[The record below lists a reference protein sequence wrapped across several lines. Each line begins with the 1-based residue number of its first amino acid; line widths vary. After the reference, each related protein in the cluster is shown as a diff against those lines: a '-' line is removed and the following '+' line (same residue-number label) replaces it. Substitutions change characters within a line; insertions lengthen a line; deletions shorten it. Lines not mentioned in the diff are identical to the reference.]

1 MNPLPDLPELR
12 IVPSDTLQP
21 HEQVDPVRIRPLMAA
36 LEAEG
41 ILRNPPIV
49 LPLGSGE
56 ERYLV
61 LDGANRTTALREM
74 EIPYALVQVVHFGSE
89 TLTLRT
95 WNRALLGMDPGQVFD
110 ALSTALEVTPLPVER
125 RVRLETIMQ
134 GERLAYLS
142 FPGGDAWGLG
152 KGRERLEARIAQL
165 QQLLDKAHG
174 LGRTER
180 SSEIEPEALLPVY
193 PDLAGLLIFPAL
205 TVEEVVDA
213 ANSDIC
219 LPAGLTRFIVSPR
232 ALRVNYPLRELTSNS
247 RLEEKQAGLD
257 AWVQARMR
265 ERRVRFYAESTFLFD
280 E

>member
-12 IVPSDTLQP
+12 IVPSETLQP
-21 HEQVDPVRIRPLMAA
+21 HEHVDPARIRPLMTA
-36 LEAEG
+36 LKAEG

-49 LPLGSGE
+49 LPIGGE
-56 ERYLV
+56 GERYLV
-61 LDGANRTTALREM
+61 LDGANRTTALREL
-74 EIPYALVQVVHFGSE
+74 EIPFTLVQVVHFGSE

-95 WNRALLGMDPGQVFD
+95 WNRALLGMDPGEVFD
-110 ALSTALEVTPLPVER
+110 VLSSSLEVTPLPGER
-125 RVRLETIMQ
+125 RARLEAIMQ

-142 FPGGDAWGLG
+142 LPGGEAWGI
-152 KGRERLEARIAQL
+152 GRERERLKARVDQL
-165 QQLLDKAHG
+165 DQLLGKARK
-174 LGRTER
+174 LGRSER
-180 SSEIEPEALLPVY
+180 SSEIEPKALLKVY

-213 ANSDIC
+213 ASRDIC

-232 ALRVNYPLRELTSNS
+232 ALRVNYPLRELSS
-247 RLEEKQAGLD
+247 RLPIEEKQAALD
-257 AWVQARMR
+257 AWVQACMR

>member
-21 HEQVDPVRIRPLMAA
+21 HEHVDPARIRPLMTA

-49 LPLGSGE
+49 LPIGGE
-56 ERYLV
+56 GERYLV

-74 EIPYALVQVVHFGSE
+74 EIPFTLVQVVHFGSE

-95 WNRALLGMDPGQVFD
+95 WNRALVGMDPGEVFD
-110 ALSTALEVTPLPVER
+110 ALSSSLEVTPLPAER
-125 RVRLETIMQ
+125 RGRLEAIMQ

-142 FPGGDAWGLG
+142 LPGGAAWGLG
-152 KGRERLEARIAQL
+152 KGRERLKTRIDQL
-165 QQLLDKAHG
+165 HQLLGEAQK
-174 LGRTER
+174 LGRSER

-213 ANSDIC
+213 ASRDIC

-232 ALRVNYPLRELTSNS
+232 ALHVNYPLRDLSSGSN
-247 RLEEKQAGLD
+247 LDEKQAALD
-257 AWVQARMR
+257 AWIQACMR